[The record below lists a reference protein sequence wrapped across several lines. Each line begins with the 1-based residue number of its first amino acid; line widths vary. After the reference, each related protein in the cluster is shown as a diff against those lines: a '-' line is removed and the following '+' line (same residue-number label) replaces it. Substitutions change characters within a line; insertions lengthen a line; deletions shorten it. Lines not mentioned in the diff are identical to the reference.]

1 MAATAPR
8 STDRKWRRRSVLRA
22 VTGRSR
28 RPCCPVMACGSA
40 TQPPTTPRRRPR
52 CGAGDPAC
60 RAPIVCAS
68 RSVPGWTP
76 RSGPPTPP
84 GASTTASG
92 RCADATRS
100 GAGPSPGTPRPDRTA
115 RAGARPLGCGS
126 APRTSARRACAPP
139 KPSAPSEPGPSDR
152 VLPSRPGTSDADC
165 TTDLPGRDGSTRSPG
180 RRLRARGR
188 RRSSGADLSP
198 PGTAHSPMPAVMEAL
213 AIALYLMTRDGALAW
228 GPGLNSRCRAAY
240 STSAHRCRRPPC
252 PRSRRRVARGF
263 R

>member
-152 VLPSRPGTSDADC
+152 VHPTRLARRIYPVTRPSTQSARTPSIIRSGPITARDRALTDAGSHGGAGDRALPDDP
-165 TTDLPGRDGSTRSPG
+165 
-180 RRLRARGR
+180 R
-188 RRSSGADLSP
+188 RRACLGARTQL
-198 PGTAHSPMPAVMEAL
+198 TMP
-213 AIALYLMTRDGALAW
+213 
-228 GPGLNSRCRAAY
+228 CRIFHFCA
-240 STSAHRCRRPPC
+240 P
-252 PRSRRRVARGF
+252 V
-263 R
+263 